1 MVKPVKKRAY
11 SSALRAEH
19 AAQTRIRILQAAGE
33 LFEANGYARTT
44 IREIA
49 EAADV
54 ASDTV
59 YAVFGTK
66 GRVLTSLIDL
76 RLAPAGDVNVLERA
90 GALAVRDEPDQ
101 RRQLHLFAGD
111 IAEISARVRPVY
123 EILRTASAVEP
134 EMAAIYAEMEG
145 HRLRNMQQAASW
157 IAERG
162 HLRVSVET
170 AAEVIW
176 ALAAPD
182 LARMLC
188 DGRGWTNERYA
199 AWLEDTLVCALLPPA
214 GLPAA
219 GLPAAGLLPPAD

>member
-1 MVKPVKKRAY
+1 MVQSIARLTVR
-11 SSALRAEH
+11 L
-19 AAQTRIRILQAAGE
+19 AQENPLWGYRRIHGE
-33 LFEANGYARTT
+33 LTKPGVSV
-44 IREIA
+44 
-49 EAADV
+49 AA
-54 ASDTV
+54 ST
-59 YAVFGTK
+59 
-66 GRVLTSLIDL
+66 
-76 RLAPAGDVNVLERA
+76 
-90 GALAVRDEPDQ
+90 
-101 RRQLHLFAGD
+101 
-111 IAEISARVRPVY
+111 VY

-188 DGRGWTNERYA
+188 DGRGWTIERYA